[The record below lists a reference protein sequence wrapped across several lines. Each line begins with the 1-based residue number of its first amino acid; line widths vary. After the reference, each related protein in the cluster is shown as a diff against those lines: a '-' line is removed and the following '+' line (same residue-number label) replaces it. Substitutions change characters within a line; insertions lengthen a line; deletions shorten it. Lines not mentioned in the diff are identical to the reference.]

1 MAIISNKKQFILYI
15 ALLAAIIVIFNL
27 VSRALFVRF
36 DLTENNQYSLS
47 NSSKKIVEKLDDRM
61 VAKVFFSKDIPGQ
74 MANSRR
80 YLQDLLEEYEAY
92 SKGRFHFEFISP
104 DDNSDAQAEAR
115 SYGIP
120 PMQAQVIENDKLEIK
135 NIYMGMVL
143 LYNDKKETI
152 PAINTDEGLEYTI
165 TAAIKKLAE
174 TDMKTIGIVSSDSK
188 DISTSKLQERLRQT
202 YNVRSVSLNSAV
214 PEDIDILVMN
224 GFQDTVAL
232 DQLYNLD
239 QFLMRGGKLFVG
251 QSHQVAHLQEGYASE
266 IKSNIFDFYE
276 NYGISIGSDMLV
288 DANCGQISI
297 QQRRGFFSFSNA
309 VDYPAFPLIQ
319 KFDPE
324 NLIVKNLEQVRAFF
338 VNEVAPADS
347 TVQFTALMMTSKK
360 TGAISPGMVP
370 QMTPYGQYN
379 MVEGYNISPHIPSSQ
394 MNNPAMVSFPL
405 KSKAIACLVE
415 APFNSYFAD
424 NPEYNKKDKFIG
436 TGDNGQILLIT
447 DNQFFNDNRAAGIP
461 ENTDFILNSI
471 DYLSGDKELVEI
483 RSRTVTAR
491 PLDQLSDGARHFWKW
506 LNIILPA
513 LLVIVFGLLRWR
525 SNVNKRK
532 LLEGLYG

>member
-1 MAIISNKKQFILYI
+1 MTIISNKKQFTFYI
-15 ALLAAIIVIFNL
+15 VMLAAIIVIFNF

-36 DLTENNQYSLS
+36 DLTENNMYSLS
-47 NSSKKIVEKLDDRM
+47 NSSKKVIEKLDDRM

-74 MANSRR
+74 LANSRR

-92 SKGRFHFEFISP
+92 SKGRFHFEFIAP
-104 DDNSDAQAEAR
+104 DGNEDAQTEAR

-135 NIYMGMVL
+135 NIYMGLVL
-143 LYNDKKETI
+143 LYNDKRETI
-152 PAINTDEGLEYTI
+152 PAIQANEGLEYTL
-165 TAAIKKLAE
+165 TATIKKLAA
-174 TDMKTIGIVSSDSK
+174 TDMKTVGIVSSGNQN
-188 DISTSKLQERLRQT
+188 IATTKLQEQLRQT
-202 YNVRSVSLNSAV
+202 YTVRTVSLDTEI
-214 PEDIDILVMN
+214 PLDIHTLLLN
-224 GFQDTVAL
+224 GFQDSVSA

-239 QFLMRGGKLFVG
+239 QYLMRGGKLFVG
-251 QSHQVAHLQEGYASE
+251 QAHQADHLQEGYASE

-276 NYGISIGSDMLV
+276 HYGIKIGNDLLV
-288 DANCGQISI
+288 DQKCGQISI

-309 VDYPAFPLIQ
+309 VNYQVFPLIHN
-319 KFDPE
+319 FNSE

-338 VNEVAPADS
+338 VNEVSAADS
-347 TVQFTALMMTSKK
+347 VVRFISLMRTSEK

-394 MNNPAMVSFPL
+394 MNNPAMTSFPL
-405 KSKAIACLVE
+405 KSKTIAGLVE
-415 APFNSYFAD
+415 GPFRSYFAGNPDYNQED
-424 NPEYNKKDKFIG
+424 NFLSMGENA
-436 TGDNGQILLIT
+436 QILLIA
-447 DNQFFNDNRAAGIP
+447 DNEFFNDNRAGGIP

-471 DYLSGDKELVEI
+471 DYLSGDQELVEI

-491 PLDQLSDGARHFWKW
+491 PLDQLSDGARRFWKW
-506 LNIILPA
+506 LNIFLPA
-513 LLVIVFGLLRWR
+513 FLVIVFGLLRWR
-525 SNVNKRK
+525 KNVSKRK